1 MDELEEQFLNELLA
15 HRMEIHY
22 KRICEAKPYSQRKQE
37 LEYYSELE
45 NKYQKILDTLG
56 EEHQKTLMEYVEHV
70 SDKATEETENYYRS
84 GFDDGLKLMGALI
97 RYYIR

>member
-37 LEYYSELE
+37 LEHYSELE

-56 EEHQKTLMEYVEHV
+56 EEHQKILMEYVEHV
-70 SDKATEETENYYRS
+70 SDKAMEETENYYRS